1 MKKRTGLLLAVAQ
14 YTIQI
19 DNQFLSS
26 YRPQASSWW
35 VSTWDNR
42 TDQTGA
48 ETGGRRW
55 EMVGRSEFNNDAIQ
69 TVTKSFSVRLTTTSS
84 LYNYHGHGGIK
95 LFLKLHYKWSSHHG
109 SNSSQLPSITD
120 LTTICWMCYNCMK
133 RLWNPLINSIFPHY
147 LCQTFC
153 LCWSSEFLQTEKRVI
168 SNFIPP
174 LIPDWDVIYSLCRQL
189 KWLEW
194 SSLAAVLTGVSSLL
208 QLSLLELT
216 TASPLI
222 FTQLNPE

>member
-109 SNSSQLPSITD
+109 SNSSQLPSIYWLNYHLLNVLQLHETS
-120 LTTICWMCYNCMK
+120 MK
-133 RLWNPLINSIFPHY
+133 PAHKFY
-147 LCQTFC
+147 F
-153 LCWSSEFLQTEKRVI
+153 
-168 SNFIPP
+168 
-174 LIPDWDVIYSLCRQL
+174 
-189 KWLEW
+189 
-194 SSLAAVLTGVSSLL
+194 SSLPLSDLL
-208 QLSLLELT
+208 LVLELRILT
-216 TASPLI
+216 DRKTCNFKFHSSFDSRLRCNLFSLPSVEMI
-222 FTQLNPE
+222 GMIKFGCSVDWSQ